1 MVSRLCKIESA
12 RGHTDLY
19 KPSREYV
26 CLFTLHYISAYN
38 HSFVEHIVK
47 VFFRLTRLH
56 IFFFFFFISDVEAN
70 YIFCSIL
77 SSLSLSL
84 SFPPSSLTQLHTP
97 RLSKKQ
103 AGCRLSLLSA
113 PSVMQYGPLA

>member
-1 MVSRLCKIESA
+1 M
-12 RGHTDLY
+12 
-19 KPSREYV
+19 
-26 CLFTLHYISAYN
+26 FTLHYISAYN

-56 IFFFFFFISDVEAN
+56 IFSFFLVSDVEAN

-77 SSLSLSL
+77 SSLSH
-84 SFPPSSLTQLHTP
+84 SSLTQLHTP

>member
-1 MVSRLCKIESA
+1 MLVLRSQ
-12 RGHTDLY
+12 
-19 KPSREYV
+19 
-26 CLFTLHYISAYN
+26 
-38 HSFVEHIVK
+38 HSLVEHIVK
-47 VFFRLTRLH
+47 NVLSFNWTPYLFST
-56 IFFFFFFISDVEAN
+56 SDVEAN
-70 YIFCSIL
+70 HIFGSIL